1 MGTLEAFR
9 FFDKNNTGKISRQ
22 QLKMV
27 IMNIGSGPQMRE
39 TEAEELLTE
48 IDSDL
53 IDQRGMI
60 DYE

>member
-1 MGTLEAFR
+1 
-9 FFDKNNTGKISRQ
+9 
-22 QLKMV
+22 MV